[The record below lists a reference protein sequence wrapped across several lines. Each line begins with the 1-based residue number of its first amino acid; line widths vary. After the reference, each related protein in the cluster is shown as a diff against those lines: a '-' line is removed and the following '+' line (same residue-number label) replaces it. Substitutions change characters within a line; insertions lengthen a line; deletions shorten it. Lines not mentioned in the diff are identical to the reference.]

1 MHALDLTAEQ
11 IAPAFPGAQRANIA
25 RYWPYVRDALRE
37 ARLESPRMVAYT
49 LGTIAAETA
58 GFVPLKEMVAMFNTR
73 NKAFDLYE
81 GRKDLG
87 NNQPG
92 DGMRYPGRGFVQLTG
107 KGNYRRYGERIG
119 QPLEDQPELAQEPAI
134 SAQLLALFVA
144 DRADKIDAALRES
157 DFARA
162 RKLVNGGTHGME
174 RFTRAYTTILGVLMG
189 AGRA

>member
-1 MHALDLTAEQ
+1 
-11 IAPAFPGAQRANIA
+11 
-25 RYWPYVRDALRE
+25 
-37 ARLESPRMVAYT
+37 MVAYT